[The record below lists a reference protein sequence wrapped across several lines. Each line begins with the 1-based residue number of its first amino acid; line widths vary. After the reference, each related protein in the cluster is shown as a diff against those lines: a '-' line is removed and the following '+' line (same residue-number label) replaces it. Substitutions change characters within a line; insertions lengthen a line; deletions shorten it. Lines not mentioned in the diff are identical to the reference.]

1 MPIAPI
7 SVIGLMDAGQWYH
20 CTHPNYP
27 DHPVSH
33 RDTLQRFLFQHA
45 PIRGEVVHLDTTW
58 QTVQANHDYPPVLR
72 HAMGELMAAAA
83 LLAATLKLDGALIL
97 QIQGKGPVSLL
108 VVECT
113 GQLTMRATAKW
124 SGELPEAGLAEL
136 IGDGHFVITLDPKDG
151 KQTYQGIVPLEG
163 ASIAEILQNYMTRSE
178 QLDTRL
184 ILAADEGQSGGLLL
198 QKLPEQAEQ
207 DADAWARAS
216 HLAATLKT
224 EELLQ
229 LPPEEILHRLFHEED
244 LRLFE
249 AQPVRFHC
257 NCSHES
263 VSSMLRMLGRE
274 EIESILE
281 EQGGIEIHCEFCNRR
296 YAFDPVDAAQLFI
309 AGDAIKGTDT
319 HH

>member
-1 MPIAPI
+1 MASIKI
-7 SVIGLMDAGQWYH
+7 SRIF
-20 CTHPNYP
+20 
-27 DHPVSH
+27 PVSH
-33 RDTLQRFLFQHA
+33 RDTLQRFLFQNA
-45 PIRGEVVHLDTTW
+45 PIRGEIVHLDTTW
-58 QTVQANHDYPPVLR
+58 QTVQANHDYPTILR
-72 HAMGELMAAAA
+72 DAMGELMAAAA

-124 SGELPEAGLAEL
+124 SGDLPEAGLAEL

-163 ASIAEILQNYMTRSE
+163 DSIAEILQNYMTRSE
-178 QLDTRL
+178 QLETRL
-184 ILAADEGQSGGLLL
+184 VLAADGLHAGGLLL
-198 QKLPEQAEQ
+198 QKLPGQAEQ
-207 DADAWARAS
+207 DADAWDRAG
-216 HLAATLKT
+216 HLSATLKS

-229 LPPEEILHRLFHEED
+229 LPAEEILHRLFSEED

-274 EIESILE
+274 EIESILA

-309 AGDAIKGTDT
+309 AGDAVKGSDT

>member
-1 MPIAPI
+1 M
-7 SVIGLMDAGQWYH
+7 
-20 CTHPNYP
+20 
-27 DHPVSH
+27 SH
-33 RDTLQRFLFQHA
+33 RDTLQRFLFQAA
-45 PIRGEVVHLDTTW
+45 PIRGEIVHLDTTW
-58 QTVQANHDYPPVLR
+58 QTVQAHHDYPPALR

-97 QIQGKGPVSLL
+97 QIQGKGPISLL

-124 SGELPEAGLAEL
+124 SGDLPEAGLAKL

-178 QLDTRL
+178 QLETRL
-184 ILAADEGQSGGLLL
+184 ILAADEHQAGGLLL

-207 DADAWARAS
+207 DADAWARAG
-216 HLAATLKT
+216 HLAATLKA

-229 LPPEEILHRLFHEED
+229 LPATEILHRLYSEED
-244 LRLFE
+244 LRLFDP
-249 AQPVRFHC
+249 QDVHFHC
-257 NCSHES
+257 NCSHGS
-263 VSSMLRMLGRE
+263 VSGMLRMLGRE
-274 EIESILE
+274 EIESILA
-281 EQGGIEIHCEFCNRR
+281 EQGNIEVHCEFCNQR
-296 YAFDPVDAAQLFI
+296 YVFDPVDAAQLFV